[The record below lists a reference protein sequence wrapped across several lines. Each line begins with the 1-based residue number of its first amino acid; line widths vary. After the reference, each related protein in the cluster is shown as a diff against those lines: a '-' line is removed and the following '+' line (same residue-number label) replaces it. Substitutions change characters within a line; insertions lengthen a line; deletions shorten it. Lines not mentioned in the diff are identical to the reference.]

1 MKFTML
7 VTFYSF
13 HSVSWM
19 ILQSSDILSL
29 ASLSRLC
36 KIHQSRL
43 LHLYVFQPTR
53 LSPLTQQWCHLV
65 LFIQVSK
72 NIWVSFYLGSHSD
85 TSGIIQVLRLSCFH
99 IHRQVIFSLP
109 PFFTS
114 PTPSLLSRLCSG
126 SFSPGKHSWLASLCI
141 TYLTFTCWSTTPPTS
156 PSPLLHGI
164 VIISLLIS
172 LLSGLFGS
180 QRWYLV

>member
-1 MKFTML
+1 
-7 VTFYSF
+7 
-13 HSVSWM
+13 M

-36 KIHQSRL
+36 KTHQSRL

-72 NIWVSFYLGSHSD
+72 NILVFFYLGSHSN

-126 SFSPGKHSWLASLCI
+126 SFSPSKHSWLASLSRYI
-141 TYLTFTCWSTTPPTS
+141 TYLTFNCWSTTPNTS
-156 PSPLLHGI
+156 PNHLLHGI